1 MPLPQTEL
9 KNLRALLTRKGRRKQ
24 SAFLAEGVRL
34 LEECLRHHFYPRA
47 IYFAPS
53 LMPTRGK
60 NLVERFE
67 RKQGQLIQIP
77 ARQLE
82 ALTDTRTPQGLVG
95 LFDLPAH
102 NLDELYAPRMR
113 NILVCDSISD
123 PGNLGTLLRSAM
135 AFDFDLV
142 ILCGSCVEPYSP
154 KVVRSSMGAIFG
166 VKIARVEMDQL
177 EQFVKR
183 ESGTVVA
190 TGLEGQSWKSCYRQ
204 LRGAKIRL
212 MVVGSEAEGLSEKM
226 RSLASM
232 VLRIGHS
239 RRVESL
245 NAAVAGSIVMKQ
257 VYDSFVSR

>member
-1 MPLPQTEL
+1 MPLSQTEL

-24 SAFLAEGVRL
+24 GVFLAEGVRL
-34 LEECLRHHFYPRA
+34 LEESLRHHFYPRA

-53 LMPTRGK
+53 LLPNRGK
-60 NLVERFE
+60 SLVERFG
-67 RKQGQLIQIP
+67 RKQTKLVQIP

-82 ALTDTRTPQGLVG
+82 VLTDTRTPQGLVG

-102 NLDELYAPRMR
+102 GLNELYTPKMR

-135 AFDFDLV
+135 AFDFDLT

-166 VKIARVEMDQL
+166 LPIAKVEMDKL
-177 EQFVKR
+177 EQFVKQR
-183 ESGTVVA
+183 SGTVVA
-190 TGLEGQSWKSCYRQ
+190 TGLEGRSWRSCYQQ
-204 LRGAKIRL
+204 LRGAQIRL
-212 MVVGSEAEGLSEKM
+212 MAVGSEAEGLSDEM
-226 RSLASM
+226 RSLAS
-232 VLRIGHS
+232 VILRIGHS

-257 VYDSFVSR
+257 VYDSFVSG